1 MTSGTATRFASTSSI
16 SADGSALEFETHRRA
31 AIAAKLD
38 TCSVALQ
45 NIKFD
50 LMRLGAGAQ
59 THQQITSLAMDALSL
74 ADSVDRALFVA
85 DEMGRL
91 TDSRS
96 AGGRS
101 AARPG

>member
-1 MTSGTATRFASTSSI
+1 MRRLAQLRRQRRSLA
-16 SADGSALEFETHRRA
+16 EVVNRRA
-31 AIAAKLD
+31 AIAAKLE

-50 LMRLGAGAQ
+50 LMRLRAGTQ

-74 ADSVDRALFVA
+74 ADSVDRALYVA

-91 TDSRS
+91 TESRTS
-96 AGGRS
+96 GRS
-101 AARPG
+101 AARQG